1 MDDLIFIFS
10 VWVIAI
16 VYILD
21 LVMWEQIGRA
31 AMNVFLPEN
40 TNFFFMRSTD
50 PLVKVFVPITPGFL
64 IWRLVTSYVACLI
77 FMFGFYIMPW
87 KLGRSMMG
95 MLSLPTEGEIS
106 AAPYDIFS
114 TIRTVP
120 WQTKLHGWM
129 QRGFGAPCQF

>member
-1 MDDLIFIFS
+1 
-10 VWVIAI
+10 
-16 VYILD
+16 
-21 LVMWEQIGRA
+21 
-31 AMNVFLPEN
+31 
-40 TNFFFMRSTD
+40 MRSTD

-120 WQTKLHGWM
+120 WQKKLHGWM